1 MTINDDNDDEGSY
14 KDDIMTISLMAKV
27 FVVIVN
33 DFKPNNNCRNCNVFV
48 VTEVSKLMLPGKWL
62 MIERFLE

>member
-1 MTINDDNDDEGSY
+1 MMKGSY

-62 MIERFLE
+62 MIERS